1 MLPQD
6 PLLGMLDVREE
17 LEKEDGK
24 PECEA
29 VYETNCY
36 WDGCAKEF
44 DTQEQLVHVSQGLL
58 RCSHPKTALRLLAS
72 TPLDQPSAPSSQLGS
87 SPTLGAH
94 HDAGSSLLGREGCAS
109 PSSPQPLALPDSFL
123 CSRFPSCNSPTSPS

>member
-1 MLPQD
+1 MTSPAQHPRAPRYTPGCETPSHPHNSQHRSWRVTPGRAHLPVLPPPPQD

-24 PECEA
+24 AECEA

-44 DTQEQLVHVSQGLL
+44 DTQEQLVHVSHVVLPPQKGVPT
-58 RCSHPKTALRLLAS
+58 PKAALRLLGNI
-72 TPLDQPSAPSSQLGS
+72 PLDQGMIP
-87 SPTLGAH
+87 
-94 HDAGSSLLGREGCAS
+94 
-109 PSSPQPLALPDSFL
+109 ALHNHLP
-123 CSRFPSCNSPTSPS
+123 

>member
-1 MLPQD
+1 MRPPLPHIPHAQHRSCGVPGSAHLSLLPQD

-44 DTQEQLVHVSQGLL
+44 DTQEQLVHVSQGLP
-58 RCSHPKTALRLLAS
+58 RCSHPKSCPQAAGQH
-72 TPLDQPSAPSSQLGS
+72 PPGSAHDFCFQF
-87 SPTLGAH
+87 PTTR
-94 HDAGSSLLGREGCAS
+94 AGISL
-109 PSSPQPLALPDSFL
+109 
-123 CSRFPSCNSPTSPS
+123 